1 MEDRLVYWSSLG
13 FTKICVIVFFFLYLS
28 KTSTNR
34 KSLEYMDKYKSKDD
48 FHKGS
53 LQPHFLT
60 KTKKEKKKKE
70 KKTLKMF
77 IKCVHILIFN
87 MFGPINSYSRDKVV
101 LSLEIRVQVL
111 DLPCLAHIKVFLIS
125 KKKKM

>member
-48 FHKGS
+48 SQRLSSTPLPHKNKEG
-53 LQPHFLT
+53 
-60 KTKKEKKKKE
+60 KKEKRKE
-70 KKTLKMF
+70 NTQD
-77 IKCVHILIFN
+77 VHQVCAHIDFQYVWSYQLIF
-87 MFGPINSYSRDKVV
+87 
-101 LSLEIRVQVL
+101 
-111 DLPCLAHIKVFLIS
+111 
-125 KKKKM
+125 

>member
-1 MEDRLVYWSSLG
+1 M
-13 FTKICVIVFFFLYLS
+13 I
-28 KTSTNR
+28 
-34 KSLEYMDKYKSKDD
+34 
-48 FHKGS
+48 HKGS

-125 KKKKM
+125 KKKKCRYGMTWLESMLNLLQKDSKINTVWKS